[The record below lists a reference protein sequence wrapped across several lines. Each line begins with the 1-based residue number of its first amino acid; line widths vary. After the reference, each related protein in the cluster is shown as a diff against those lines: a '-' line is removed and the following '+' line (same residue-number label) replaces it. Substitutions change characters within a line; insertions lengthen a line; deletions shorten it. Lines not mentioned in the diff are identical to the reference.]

1 MAHEFKREENSLIY
15 ILCDVEDINCKK
27 IYKKD
32 IVYVGETNIGFSRLS
47 QHTAKKHN
55 KTMYIKRKSF
65 KNKYFRKYYEARLI
79 KRFNPKYNQKINTP
93 PSLNLFL
100 LKVFLWFEN
109 PNPFFIYLLSRKS
122 PFMEPENSKGNYWL
136 EHTYQGMPVR
146 HRTKWVINSYTRVW
160 ETVDLNKKLYIDN
173 QNPFKFLINEKMK
186 PSLAGKLRKE
196 FTPRKEKMHN

>member
-1 MAHEFKREENSLIY
+1 MAYEFKEENNSLIY

-32 IVYVGETNIGFSRLS
+32 IVYVGETNIGFSRLT

-55 KTMYIKRKSF
+55 KTMYIRRKSF

-79 KRFNPKYNQKINTP
+79 KRFTPKYNQKVNTP

-109 PNPFFIYLLSRKS
+109 PNPYFVILLSRYS
-122 PFMEPENSKGNYWL
+122 PFMELPNSKGNCWL
-136 EHTYQGMPVR
+136 EHIYQNVPVR
-146 HRTKWVINSYTRVW
+146 HRVKWVINKYTRVW

-173 QNPFKFLINEKMK
+173 QNAFKFLINEEMK
-186 PSLAGKLRKE
+186 PSLSGSLRKE
-196 FTPRKEKMHN
+196 FTPRKERMHN